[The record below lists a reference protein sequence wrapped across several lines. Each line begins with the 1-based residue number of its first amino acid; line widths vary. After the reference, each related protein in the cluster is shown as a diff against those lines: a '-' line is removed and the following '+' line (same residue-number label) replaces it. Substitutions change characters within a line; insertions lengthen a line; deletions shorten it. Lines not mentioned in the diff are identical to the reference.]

1 MVCILLTI
9 GHKKE
14 TRNKRISK
22 PQSKSI
28 AKHKSTRM
36 RMAIF
41 RFWEIEAYNKL
52 GKLKAHIVC
61 PDMINFH
68 KF

>member
-1 MVCILLTI
+1 
-9 GHKKE
+9 
-14 TRNKRISK
+14 
-22 PQSKSI
+22 
-28 AKHKSTRM
+28 M
-36 RMAIF
+36 RTAIF

-68 KF
+68 KFQGILFVLVYCLVSLHTKFV